1 MFINFWAKILLGG
14 TINSDDQTYPWVSL
28 FFMLFILMINS
39 LEWDSTGSLKKQ
51 ILQIQWRISVI
62 NVHARNPINP
72 KDEKYD
78 DVLYHYKHSKPFL
91 DPARKVFGYIKL
103 NYNIINKLPKVS
115 FQFIFTLYIFY
126 TARSIARVSYFPSIK
141 QDYTLEKFIQYSIQ
155 IFHPVPYITYED
167 LTLVLKFSAATSITF
182 IFFNIIYQ
190 IYSTCLNLHS
200 EKNSYGYILK
210 IIYWFPV
217 GLFELSLLATLLL
230 YIISDSLY
238 TFLEVP
244 LFICTLIT
252 SIIGYIIINNELTK
266 NYTQKLNQ
274 RLDLPKDQSL
284 NETKTSAELYYLNTK
299 LESLDKILKTLLEET
314 QDSYTQWKNSS
325 NINSDNINSSC
336 E

>member
-1 MFINFWAKILLGG
+1 MLL
-14 TINSDDQTYPWVSL
+14 
-28 FFMLFILMINS
+28 
-39 LEWDSTGSLKKQ
+39 K
-51 ILQIQWRISVI
+51 
-62 NVHARNPINP
+62 
-72 KDEKYD
+72 
-78 DVLYHYKHSKPFL
+78 
-91 DPARKVFGYIKL
+91 
-103 NYNIINKLPKVS
+103 
-115 FQFIFTLYIFY
+115 FIFTFHIFY
-126 TARSIARVSYFPSIK
+126 TARSLAKISYFPSIN
-141 QDYTLEKFIQYSIQ
+141 QDCTLEKFIQYSIQ

-167 LTLVLKFSAATSITF
+167 LTLVLKFSAATSIIF

-190 IYSTCLNLHS
+190 IYSTLLNLHS

-210 IIYWFPV
+210 IIYWIPV

-252 SIIGYIIINNELTK
+252 SIGYITINNELTK

-299 LESLDKILKTLLEET
+299 LKSLYDTLETLLKET
-314 QDSYTQWKNSS
+314 QNSYAQWKNSS